1 MNPYDIVG
9 ILIAPV
15 PILALLA
22 SMALSLAVPCVIA
35 KRAFAQIRMV
45 KIATGYLGV
54 LVSMALVSAAIL
66 AANGG
71 LTPGNFIGFVVLF
84 AYMACWMVAVIVLP
98 LVIAL
103 TARGRGIVGWV
114 LLAGSVVGA
123 PVFTVSTY
131 LISSRDIGNVT
142 AQQWAYD
149 LLSAAMAMAIIS
161 GAFSI
166 GARLPFR
173 RRLQQNHH
181 QPLRQHRRS

>member
-9 ILIAPV
+9 ILIAPL

-22 SMALSLAVPCVIA
+22 SMALSLAILYVIA
-35 KRAFAQIRMV
+35 RRAFVQIRMAR
-45 KIATGYLGV
+45 IATGYLGV
-54 LVSMALVSAAIL
+54 LLSMAFVSAAIL
-66 AANGG
+66 ATNGG

-114 LLAGSVVGA
+114 LLAGCVVGT

-149 LLSAAMAMAIIS
+149 LLSGVMLVAIIS

-166 GARLPFR
+166 GARLPWTK
-173 RRLQQNHH
+173 
-181 QPLRQHRRS
+181 SI